1 MKAILRWRSLD
12 ELDATDLQAWT
23 ELGARAEP
31 QPNPFAMP
39 QFVLPA
45 SRWLTPSQP
54 PRLAWIEKTS
64 DAATRQLIAVGAFT
78 ARRPNLFV
86 PLPHLREYRT
96 LHTPRGGLLVA
107 AGCTTE
113 AVVALL
119 DALREQSQWH
129 ALDLRNLPLRGGQ
142 LEVARQMAES
152 QGGGWVQRQA
162 FARPFLDLYAGGSAY
177 AHVESRDRRRRRRRL
192 GEQGVLEYR
201 LLHGA
206 HVDGRAVADHLR
218 LEHAGWK
225 GERGSSLQSSPA
237 QASFFREMIE
247 GFAGI
252 GAAAFME
259 TRLDD
264 QVIASSSNLLLGD
277 TLNGIKIG
285 WDPAFAAFSPGRI
298 NETELH
304 KLLPE
309 RLPQVMS
316 YDSQSQERSYLAD
329 MLPQRLEMAT
339 GTLALGRGAARAM
352 RAARWLRPLA
362 WRLQHDD

>member
-1 MKAILRWRSLD
+1 MKVSLRWRSLD
-12 ELDATDLQAWT
+12 ELDASDLQVWT
-23 ELGARAEP
+23 ALSEGAEP
-31 QPNPFAMP
+31 HSNPFAMP

-54 PRLAWIEKTS
+54 PRLAWIEQTG
-64 DAATRQLIAVGAFT
+64 AATRQLIAVGVFS

-107 AGCTTE
+107 AGCTAA
-113 AVVALL
+113 AVRALL
-119 DALREQSQWH
+119 DSICKQSRWH
-129 ALDLRNLPLRGGQ
+129 VLDLRNFPLRGEQ
-142 LEVARQMAES
+142 LDVARQMAES
-152 QGGGWVQRQA
+152 QGGGWFQRRT
-162 FARPFLDLYAGGSAY
+162 FARPILDIYAGGSAHV
-177 AHVESRDRRRRRRRL
+177 HVESTDRRRRRRRL
-192 GEQGVLEYR
+192 GEKGVLEYR
-201 LLHGA
+201 LLQGA
-206 HVDGRAVADHLR
+206 QVDGRVIADHLR

-237 QASFFREMIE
+237 QAAFFHEMIA
-247 GFAGI
+247 GFVGI

-285 WDPAFAAFSPGRI
+285 WDPAFATFSPGRI
-298 NETELH
+298 NESELH

-309 RLPQVMS
+309 HLPQVKI
-316 YDSQSQERSYLAD
+316 YDSQSQEHSYLAD
-329 MLPQRLEMAT
+329 MLPQRMEVVT
-339 GTLALGRGAARAM
+339 GTLVLNRGAARAM

-362 WRLQHDD
+362 WRLQRDD